1 MKELYNAPKAEV
13 ISFVSE
19 QAMAAS
25 WNHGVVQLSLNIDFL
40 TETDVTE

>member
-19 QAMAAS
+19 QALAAS
-25 WNHGVVQLSLNIDFL
+25 WNRGTVQLSLNIDFL
-40 TETDVTE
+40 TETDEG

>member
-13 ISFVSE
+13 ISFVSQ

-25 WNHGVVQLSLNIDFL
+25 WTHGTVQLSLNIDFL
-40 TETDVTE
+40 TDDGE

>member
-25 WNHGVVQLSLNIDFL
+25 WNRGTVQLSLNIADLF
-40 TETDVTE
+40 EEPVSE

>member
-19 QAMAAS
+19 QAMAS
-25 WNHGVVQLSLNIDFL
+25 NWGHKTVQLSLNINLLGED
-40 TETDVTE
+40 EE